1 MEHPAAVSRRKLQ
14 KVYVVM
20 REPTRAK
27 LKAIA
32 GLQGIK
38 FIELLDTLALDYI
51 RGWEKL
57 HKLDL
62 GKLQSGEAKPVAKAS
77 KPIRR
82 AKK

>member
-1 MEHPAAVSRRKLQ
+1 
-14 KVYVVM
+14 M

-38 FIELLDTLALDYI
+38 FLELLDTLANDYI

-57 HKLDL
+57 HKIDL
-62 GKLQSGEAKPVAKAS
+62 NKLQSGEARMPAKSGNKPAK
-77 KPIRR
+77 R